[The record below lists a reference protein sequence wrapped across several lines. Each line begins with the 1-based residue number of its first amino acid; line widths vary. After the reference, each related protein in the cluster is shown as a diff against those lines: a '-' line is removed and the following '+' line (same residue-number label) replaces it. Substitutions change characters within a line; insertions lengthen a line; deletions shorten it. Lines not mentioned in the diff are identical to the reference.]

1 MDFLHVPLILLL
13 SVVAPIWI
21 VAHYVTRWRSAK
33 TLTGEDEKLIQELW
47 ESASRMEDRIRTLE
61 NILDAEAPHWRDGV
75 AGNADEEDADA
86 PGGSH
91 GGRARA

>member
-13 SVVAPIWI
+13 AVVAPIWI
-21 VAHYVTRWRSAK
+21 IAHYVTRWRTTK

-61 NILDAEAPHWRDGV
+61 KILDAEAPHWRDGTAGAADDDAV
-75 AGNADEEDADA
+75 AGA
-86 PGGSH
+86 
-91 GGRARA
+91 GGRTTQ